1 MSGTQEADE
10 TMFDDMGKLTSE
22 GKQMRKLV
30 RDLEKNRAYESDE
43 EGDPYASSVS
53 DVKKKKNMRPAL
65 FT

>member
-1 MSGTQEADE
+1 MGGSQEADDN
-10 TMFDDMGKLTSE
+10 MFDDMGKLTSE

-53 DVKKKKNMRPAL
+53 ISKKKIAFIL
-65 FT
+65 

>member
-1 MSGTQEADE
+1 MGGSQDADDN
-10 TMFDDMGKLTSE
+10 MFDDMGKLSSE

-53 DVKKKKNMRPAL
+53 ILKKCV
-65 FT
+65 